1 MTSRARIPLSAQ
13 HIDEDE
19 FEALRRGFAEGEI
32 SPTEQVAAFEEEF
45 AAAVGGV
52 QAAAV
57 TRSELSVRASYRW
70 EPAPEPPP
78 RRNAAPNNLQLSS
91 ENCVAGSAC
100 LPVTK
105 TSIK

>member
-19 FEALRRGFAEGEI
+19 FEALRRGFAEGEF

-57 TRSELSVRASYRW
+57 TSGTAALHLALRSDRGVSNGLSGELKIW
-70 EPAPEPPP
+70 
-78 RRNAAPNNLQLSS
+78 
-91 ENCVAGSAC
+91 
-100 LPVTK
+100 
-105 TSIK
+105 IF